1 LRKANKENDK
11 KLYLQIIYEIL
22 LILAMQIRFF
32 TTIIIFLLLLSACSS
47 TKFVPNGE
55 YLLDKV
61 YIKTNNKEIK
71 QSELMDY
78 LRQTPNA
85 AVFGAVF
92 GGVKMQLGVYNLAG
106 NDSTKWFNKMWKRIG
121 DEPVIYNSMLT
132 SLSVQ
137 QLQRLL
143 ENKGYINA
151 KVKSNV
157 SFKGKKAIVSY
168 DVKTNK
174 PYSLRNYTILLNNN
188 DLTEIALDT
197 ARSLIRSNMLFDVD
211 IFNAERERIATRFRQ
226 EGYYNFTKDFL
237 TYTVDSTLNLHK
249 VDVNLE
255 LRDYLNR
262 SSDSISRVVFK
273 RFSINKVIFNTTA
286 DANFAPDLTA
296 NEGID
301 TIQFRDFVLISP
313 RNQVIK
319 LDALIQNTFINP
331 KTLYSDR
338 AVERTYSGLNVLGP
352 IKYANIS
359 FTETKDSLLDCN
371 IVITPN
377 KAVSL
382 STELEGTY
390 TDGYWGVAAKLN
402 TTHRNLF
409 KGAETLSLQFRGAFE
424 WQNDVLA
431 QELGVQAGLKF
442 PKFMFPTGGYDFK
455 RNLHANTEFTT
466 AFSYQFRPG
475 EFSTT
480 SVGAGVNYSWNL
492 RQYKHSFQLL
502 DLNYVYF
509 PEITDAFR
517 ESFLNPAAPIFNPNS
532 YEDHLIM
539 RIGYTGSHSTASI
552 SRPLQNYSTSRYSIE
567 TAGNLLYGIN
577 KILGSTPVN
586 EGYFT
591 LFDIRYSQ
599 YAKLEYNFTH
609 HQIYD
614 KNNRIVYHAGI
625 GLGAP
630 YGNAEAIPYEKR
642 FYSGGANSVRGW
654 SESTLGPGE
663 YVRIA
668 NKTRDYNQV
677 GDVKLDLNMEYR
689 SKMFWLLEGA
699 LFLDAGNIWTIR
711 EYETQAKGAFKFDSF
726 INQIAIAY
734 GLGLRFDF
742 SFFIARVDF
751 GVKLYNPVLTQT
763 EKWRVSPNFSDD
775 FAIHLGIGYPF

>member
-1 LRKANKENDK
+1 MK
-11 KLYLQIIYEIL
+11 
-22 LILAMQIRFF
+22 IRFF
-32 TTIIIFLLLLSACSS
+32 ISIFTLLLLLTACSS

-61 YIKTNNKEIK
+61 HIKTDNKEIK
-71 QSELMDY
+71 QTELMEY

-106 NDSTKWFNKMWKRIG
+106 RDSTKWLNKTLKRMG

-143 ENKGYINA
+143 ENRGYINA

-157 SFKGKKAIVSY
+157 VFKGKKAEVSY
-168 DVKTNK
+168 DVKSNK
-174 PYSLRNYTILLNNN
+174 PYTLRDYNISLKNNA
-188 DLTEIALDT
+188 LTEIAVDT
-197 ARSLIRSNMLFDVD
+197 SRSLIRPNMLFDVD
-211 IFNAERERIATRFRQ
+211 VFNAERERIASRFRQ
-226 EGYYNFTKDFL
+226 AGYYNFTKDLLRFS
-237 TYTVDSTLNLHK
+237 VDSALQLHK

-255 LRDYLNR
+255 LRDFLHR
-262 SSDSISRVVFK
+262 SNDSIYNVIFK
-273 RFSINKVIFNTTA
+273 RYIVNKVIFNTTA
-286 DANFAPDLTA
+286 DANLTPEMGTV
-296 NEGID
+296 EGVD
-301 TIQFRDFVLISP
+301 TLHFRDYTLVSPHKLI
-313 RNQVIK
+313 VK
-319 LDALIQNTFINP
+319 LDALVQNTYITPN
-331 KTLYSDR
+331 TVYNDR
-338 AVERTYSGLNVLGP
+338 AVERTYSALNALGP
-352 IKYANIS
+352 VKYANIS
-359 FTETKDSLLDCN
+359 FKETKDSLLDCY
-371 IVITPN
+371 ILITPN

-390 TDGYWGVAAKLN
+390 TDGYWGMAAKLN
-402 TTHRNLF
+402 TVHRNLF
-409 KGAETLSLQFRGAFE
+409 KGAESLTLQFRGAFE

-442 PKFMFPTGGYDFK
+442 PNFVFPFGGYDFK
-455 RNLHANTEFTT
+455 RNLHANTELTS
-466 AFSYQFRPG
+466 AYSYQFRPG

-480 SVGAGVNYSWNL
+480 SLGAGVNYSWFL
-492 RQYKHSFQLL
+492 RRYKHNVQLF

-509 PEITDAFR
+509 PEITTAFR

-532 YEDHLIM
+532 YEDHFIM
-539 RIGYTGSHSTASI
+539 RIGYIGSFSNASA

-567 TAGNLLYGIN
+567 TAGNLLYGLN
-577 KILGSTPVN
+577 KLQGSVPSA
-586 EGYFT
+586 EGYYTF
-591 LFDIRYSQ
+591 FNIRYSQ
-599 YAKLEYNFTH
+599 YVKLEYNYTH

-614 KNNRIVYHAGI
+614 KNNRFVYHAGI
-625 GLGAP
+625 GLGTP
-630 YGNAEAIPYEKR
+630 YGNADVIPYEKR

-677 GDVKLDLNMEYR
+677 GDMKLDLNMEYR
-689 SKMFWLLEGA
+689 TKMFWLLEGA

-711 EYETQAKGAFKFDSF
+711 DYDTQAKGTFKLDSF
-726 INQIAIAY
+726 MSQIAIAY
-734 GLGLRFDF
+734 GLGFRFDF

-751 GVKLYNPVLTQT
+751 GVKLYNPVLTRT
-763 EKWRVSPNFSDD
+763 EKWRVKPSLTDD
-775 FAIHLGIGYPF
+775 YAIHLAIGYPF